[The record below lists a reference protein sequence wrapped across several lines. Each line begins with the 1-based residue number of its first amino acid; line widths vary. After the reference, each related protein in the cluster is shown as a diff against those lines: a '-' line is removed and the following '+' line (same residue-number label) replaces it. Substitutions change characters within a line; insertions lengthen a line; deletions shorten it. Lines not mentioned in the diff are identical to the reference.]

1 MIELDIPEYKKTEDW
16 YLKVGRYFTTFY
28 NLPIFPYPNKETAL
42 TPVDEMNRCFLYYY
56 GQQGAAR
63 NFPVIENTILMQL
76 QSRNNQIFQLVNSL
90 HGKMSEFMAKFN
102 ISTELLSPEAKNRKD
117 IMKSLLLFMVDNKE
131 LLDSFKS
138 LGVTFNPLPENIV
151 IQSREDVEEYMDVS
165 YREEGAEIAERIAKA
180 LIKINDYATLK
191 TQQFLDVIVAGVT
204 GCDRYIDN
212 GVVVEKVIAPQSLIL
227 DFRSKTNNCYNDDAW
242 FRGYWENLISPDG
255 VLEKYGELLSEEAR
269 KEIKSLATQQS
280 TNQYY
285 ASFTQIYPQAP
296 TAYYNWWQGNGSYLT
311 GISVSKIYFKARV
324 DYRYKLKKGNVVK
337 EKDFVDGKPV
347 IQNMRRSG
355 MVSNYRWH
363 QVTIIGNKWVCDYG
377 VVPNAVYD
385 ELRINEQQCPATVF
399 IDNYMGG
406 YYRSRVSRMTDLQDD
421 YNLATIK
428 RKAAMINDL
437 GVNYIIT
444 DAGADSNKTIRN
456 IFQDFNSQHMT
467 MLKKDLEANPESF
480 QMRFAEV
487 VDFTKSLSVVSTYE
501 AIMESLKREMS
512 QMMHL
517 PDISQGLQQS
527 VIGKGVQQATTNLAA
542 VGVAPLF
549 NGFINYIQRGLQIS
563 SNIQKNAFIADDYN
577 EDYARHIL
585 GDRGYNWLK
594 SSAMTSFEKF
604 GIYINPYDQIDEQ
617 KYQELLVLIQ
627 AGIQN
632 GVLDFNDAL
641 KLKTVTSYR
650 HALIYLSRVIKKR
663 KMEAQQMAEQQRQ
676 DNLVMAQAN
685 QEAMLQA
692 KQIPAEAVVQAKQ
705 IQAEATSQDNIRTNQ
720 TKKEIAD
727 LQEQVKMLT
736 KQVNQ

>member
-1 MIELDIPEYKKTEDW
+1 
-16 YLKVGRYFTTFY
+16 
-28 NLPIFPYPNKETAL
+28 
-42 TPVDEMNRCFLYYY
+42 
-56 GQQGAAR
+56 
-63 NFPVIENTILMQL
+63 
-76 QSRNNQIFQLVNSL
+76 
-90 HGKMSEFMAKFN
+90 
-102 ISTELLSPEAKNRKD
+102 
-117 IMKSLLLFMVDNKE
+117 
-131 LLDSFKS
+131 
-138 LGVTFNPLPENIV
+138 
-151 IQSREDVEEYMDVS
+151 
-165 YREEGAEIAERIAKA
+165 
-180 LIKINDYATLK
+180 
-191 TQQFLDVIVAGVT
+191 
-204 GCDRYIDN
+204 
-212 GVVVEKVIAPQSLIL
+212 
-227 DFRSKTNNCYNDDAW
+227 
-242 FRGYWENLISPDG
+242 
-255 VLEKYGELLSEEAR
+255 
-269 KEIKSLATQQS
+269 
-280 TNQYY
+280 
-285 ASFTQIYPQAP
+285 
-296 TAYYNWWQGNGSYLT
+296 
-311 GISVSKIYFKARV
+311 
-324 DYRYKLKKGNVVK
+324 
-337 EKDFVDGKPV
+337 
-347 IQNMRRSG
+347 
-355 MVSNYRWH
+355 
-363 QVTIIGNKWVCDYG
+363 
-377 VVPNAVYD
+377 
-385 ELRINEQQCPATVF
+385 
-399 IDNYMGG
+399 
-406 YYRSRVSRMTDLQDD
+406 
-421 YNLATIK
+421 
-428 RKAAMINDL
+428 
-437 GVNYIIT
+437 
-444 DAGADSNKTIRN
+444 
-456 IFQDFNSQHMT
+456 MT

-563 SNIQKNAFIADDYN
+563 SNIQKNAFVADDYN